1 MSVLLKA
8 ETTTKAW
15 FEGIKYLRQ
24 QKKWCEFNVVLD
36 IASPMSL
43 PPEDKRVSQIVGKYL
58 KQKPKKKPLSTVINT
73 IFPACLNDGQ
83 GAEALIQE
91 YMAIKPDLMN
101 HKDNRKWGT
110 YFMRIAART
119 TADGKEIS
127 PLRNMIER
135 IRKQRQGRSP
145 KRAWYELN
153 LTEPCLEIPVYD
165 NLSDPRHLMGGP
177 CLSHLSFKLKGDD
190 SLTLTALYRSHYY
203 IDRTLGNL
211 YGLALLQDFVAKE
224 TGLTVGHLI
233 CHSTMAQIDHDGCG
247 KTEMKT
253 LLDRCEREFEPEA

>member
-15 FEGIKYLRQ
+15 FEGIKYLRDQ
-24 QKKWCEFNVVLD
+24 DDWREFNVVLD
-36 IASPMSL
+36 VANPMSL
-43 PPEDKRVSQIVGKYL
+43 PAEDKRVSQIIGTFL
-58 KQKPKKKPLSTVINT
+58 KKNDKKPLSTVINT

-83 GAEALIQE
+83 GADALIQE
-91 YMAIKPDLMN
+91 YMTIKPTLLN
-101 HKDNRKWGT
+101 HQDNRKWGT

-119 TADGKEIS
+119 MADGTEVS
-127 PLRNMIER
+127 PLSNMIQR
-135 IRKQRQGRSP
+135 IRKQRQARSP

-153 LTEPCLEIPVYD
+153 LTEPCFEIPIYD

-190 SLTLTALYRSHYY
+190 LLTLTALYRSHYY
-203 IDRTLGNL
+203 IERTLGNL

-224 TGLTVGHLI
+224 TGLAVGHLV
-233 CHSTMAQIDHDGCG
+233 CHSTMAQIDHNGCG
-247 KTEMKT
+247 KAEMKA
-253 LLDRCEREFEPEA
+253 LLDRCGREFQTD